1 MLKFTRNTVLDE
13 FKVNGV
19 NTLRPS
25 PEVVL
30 VYLLSTLDTLKTTI
44 YNYSL
49 LTLTMFFIVYPAY
62 IYLFHVN
69 NGNTRKIGEIC
80 AKLTMMTSN

>member
-25 PEVVL
+25 SEVVL
-30 VYLLSTLDTLKTTI
+30 VYLLSTLDTLKTTL

-49 LTLTMFFIVYPAY
+49 LTLTMFFIV
-62 IYLFHVN
+62 
-69 NGNTRKIGEIC
+69 
-80 AKLTMMTSN
+80 

>member
-1 MLKFTRNTVLDE
+1 MIQCIYDFTMKKIFEKSSYMLKFTRNTVLDE

-49 LTLTMFFIVYPAY
+49 LTLTMFFIV
-62 IYLFHVN
+62 
-69 NGNTRKIGEIC
+69 
-80 AKLTMMTSN
+80 